1 MALNCPGELLWVLD
15 HLPGGGGEECRHLR
29 LYLHF
34 PSRRPGRSLLSRE
47 LRAHYVFPGSRAV
60 ADLKPPKRT
69 LSADGIDG
77 IQRPAKDFRAT
88 FQTYKKM
95 YMEKRSRSLG
105 SSPLK

>member
-1 MALNCPGELLWVLD
+1 MADP
-15 HLPGGGGEECRHLR
+15 R
-29 LYLHF
+29 
-34 PSRRPGRSLLSRE
+34 
-47 LRAHYVFPGSRAV
+47 
-60 ADLKPPKRT
+60 PPKRT